1 MNEQTFTR
9 DCKDIIRAGKLRVV
23 VLQTP
28 ASVEDATIDD
38 AIERLTAELEGARAS
53 MHVIPIEEDKRY
65 KNRIVV
71 ELSEYTKIN
80 GFAGE

>member
-9 DCKDIIRAGKLRVV
+9 ECKDIIRAGKLRVV

-28 ASVEDATIDD
+28 AAIEDATIES
-38 AIERLTAELEGARAS
+38 AIDRMTAELEGARATT
-53 MHVIPIEEDKRY
+53 HVIPIEIDKSY

-71 ELSEYTKIN
+71 ELSEYTKIT